1 MKSRFNVA
9 NLYRAALKDRKTDK
23 FFADLQEG
31 IDEGHVTGGDFS
43 VQELFE
49 ATVTDESGDPV
60 GHRFV
65 SNWRHNPDNRT
76 SLLESGVMS
85 TAFTNIMGQLLVN
98 EVLQAADGP
107 EFIGDQ
113 LCTTVTT
120 RLPRGEKIPGMSQIG
135 NEAEAIGEGKPYPLV
150 GFGEDWIET
159 PETIKRGMI
168 CPITREAVAQD
179 LTGLILERARDVAKW
194 IRYNKEIRILQTALG
209 ITSSY
214 NRRGRG
220 VVATYDDNTGNHD
233 WDNLQASNT
242 LVDWTDIENAELL
255 FDAMV
260 DPNTGTPIMVR
271 PNTIVVPTA
280 LKNTAMR
287 IINAT
292 EIRFNDAASNTT
304 QTIAANPV
312 AGAYKIV
319 TSQLVKTVTS
329 SPSTWFL
336 GDFKGA
342 FRYMEVSPITTAQAP
357 VNSEM
362 EFSNDIIARFKVSEW
377 GVPAVFEPRKVV
389 KNT

>member
-9 NLYRAALKDRKTDK
+9 NLYRAARKDRKTDK

-31 IDEGHVTGGDFS
+31 LDEGHVSGSDFS

-49 ATVTDESGDPV
+49 ATICDESGDPV

-65 SNWRHNPDNRT
+65 SDWSRNPDNRV
-76 SLLESGVMS
+76 SLVESGVSS
-85 TAFTNIMGQLLVN
+85 THFTNIIGQLLVN
-98 EVLQAADGP
+98 EVQQAAEGP
-107 EFIGDQ
+107 EFISDQ
-113 LCTTVTT
+113 LCTTVST
-120 RLPRGEKIPGMSQIG
+120 RLPKGEKIPGLSQIG

-168 CPITREAVAQD
+168 CPVTREAVVQD

-194 IRYNKEIRILQTALG
+194 IRYNKEIRVLQTCLG
-209 ITSSY
+209 ITTSY
-214 NRRGRG
+214 VRRGRAA
-220 VVATYDDNTGNHD
+220 VQTYDDNTGNHD
-233 WDNLQASNT
+233 WDNLAASNA

-255 FDAMV
+255 FDAML

-271 PNTIVVPTA
+271 PDTIVVPTA
-280 LKNTAMR
+280 LKHTARR
-287 IINAT
+287 ILNAT
-292 EIRFNDAASNTT
+292 EIRFNDAASNST

-312 AGAYKIV
+312 AGAYNIV
-319 TSQLVKTVTS
+319 SSQLVKTVTS
-329 SPSTWFL
+329 SASTWFL

-357 VNSEM
+357 VNNEL
-362 EFSNDIIARFKVSEW
+362 EFSNDIVARFKVSEW